1 MSYYLPAGQLK
12 QLDEI
17 SRFDVPRIS
26 DQSDVGFILE
36 VELLYPNNLYD
47 EHDDLPLAAKQFT
60 LNT

>member
-1 MSYYLPAGQLK
+1 MSSYLPAGQLK
-12 QLDEI
+12 WLGEI
-17 SRFDVPRIS
+17 SRFDVTPIS

-60 LNT
+60 HNT